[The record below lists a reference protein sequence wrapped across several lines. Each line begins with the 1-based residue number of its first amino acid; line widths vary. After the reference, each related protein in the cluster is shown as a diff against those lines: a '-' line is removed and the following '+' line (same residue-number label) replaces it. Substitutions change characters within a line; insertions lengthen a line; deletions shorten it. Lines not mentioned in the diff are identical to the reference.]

1 VDRSDVAD
9 VMVNFD
15 FANPDL
21 PTGRR
26 HDTTVPQQ
34 ALFLM
39 NSPLVVEQAKRLVAL
54 AEFDNCQDDAARI
67 RFLYERIYQR
77 SPTDEEIALGR
88 DFIAN
93 TPSPDELA
101 KEADAMQPVSTDA
114 RPFRPK
120 QFAKKQGRKQGG
132 PGFRKRAPLSSWQEY
147 AHALLQANETSF
159 VN

>member
-9 VMVNFD
+9 VLVNFD

-54 AEFDNCQDDAARI
+54 ADFHQCEDDEARI
-67 RFLYERIYQR
+67 QFLYERIYQR
-77 SPTDEEIALGR
+77 PPTPAEIKLGSDFVAAAPDPAKVAGEENAL
-88 DFIAN
+88 A
-93 TPSPDELA
+93 PAP
-101 KEADAMQPVSTDA
+101 ADGVRPRPRQAA
-114 RPFRPK
+114 R
-120 QFAKKQGRKQGG
+120 QQ
-132 PGFRKRAPLSSWQEY
+132 FRKGGNVERRRPPLKAWEEY
-147 AHALLQANETSF
+147 AHALFQANETSF